1 MTTNLF
7 DNLQRQLER
16 QNIVSRSTEA
26 RKWLESKVQNLRQS
40 AILRDA
46 GRQKNSFSAGKMY
59 FFAYDPK
66 LKTELPYY
74 DRFPLVI
81 PIEQYSDGFLGLN
94 LHYVPPNY
102 RAKLLDKMMD
112 IATNNKFD
120 DRTRFRVSYDLLNG
134 SSRYDIFRPCVKRY
148 LYTHIASKFIH
159 IEANEWD
166 IAIFLPF
173 ERFVGASRGKVYS
186 ESIKRI

>member
-1 MTTNLF
+1 MATNLF
-7 DNLQRQLER
+7 NNLQSQLQG
-16 QNIVSRSTEA
+16 QNNAYRSAEA
-26 RKWLESKVQNLRQS
+26 RRWLESKVQNLRS
-40 AILRDA
+40 GALMRDI
-46 GRQKNSFSAGKMY
+46 GRQRNEFSIGRMY
-59 FFAYDPK
+59 FFGYDPK

-81 PIEQYSDGFLGLN
+81 PIDQYQDGFMGLN

-112 IATNNKFD
+112 VATNKKFD
-120 DRTRFRVSYDLLNG
+120 ERTRFRISYDLLNG
-134 SSRYDIFRPCVKRY
+134 SSRYDIFRPCVKKY
-148 LYTHIASKFIH
+148 LYSHVMTKFIH
-159 IEANEWD
+159 IEASEWD

-173 ERFVGASRGKVYS
+173 EKFVGASKGRVYN